1 MTETAMSKIPLNRDY
16 LWEHLLEQASR
27 PGFFEKNGLMFSR
40 RAMLAKSF
48 NGLGTLGLAAALGQ
62 RAAAAGMSSGG
73 ANASASPLIPKL
85 PHFAARAKR
94 VIHLWMNGAP
104 SQVDTF
110 DPKPLLEKFA
120 GQRPESTVKL
130 TTENA
135 TEGLMPS
142 PFQFSKY
149 GQSGIEISELFPEV
163 AAFADD
169 LCVIRSMQTD
179 VPVHESSN
187 WMMFTGSIQPNRP
200 SYGSWLLYG
209 LGSENENLPGFVVLG
224 EQGQPVNGP
233 SNWSSRFLPGIYQGC
248 QVALPQNYNPREVIP
263 YLQNTQLSPATQRR
277 ELDLIQ
283 RLNAMHEERRGAE
296 NAMNA
301 RIQSLEMAFNM
312 ESSAAAAFDINDETS
327 ATQSAYGLT
336 GPESELVATS
346 GDGGFKRAT
355 FGRNC
360 LLARRL
366 VERGVRVVQVYCG
379 KSQPWDHHSNNS
391 ESHRNHAKVVDR
403 PIAAL
408 LGDLKQRGLLE
419 ETLVLWGG
427 EFGRTPTSQGNDGR
441 DHNHHGFTVW
451 MAGGGVK
458 GGMTYG
464 ATDEFGFKA
473 VEKPVH
479 VHDLHATMLHLMG
492 LDHEQLTYR
501 YSGRDFRLTDVHGH
515 VVKEILA

>member
-1 MTETAMSKIPLNRDY
+1 MKKIPLNRDQ
-16 LWEHLLEQASR
+16 LWKNVLEQAGQ
-27 PGFFEKNGLMFSR
+27 PGFFEHNSHMFSR
-40 RAMLAKSF
+40 REMLARGF
-48 NGLGTLGLAAALGQ
+48 NGIGTLGLAAAISQHASGTE
-62 RAAAAGMSSGG
+62 SSGQDT
-73 ANASASPLIPKL
+73 ASSGSPLTPKR
-85 PHFAARAKR
+85 PHFPARAKR

-110 DPKPLLEKFA
+110 DPKPALERFA

-135 TEGLMPS
+135 TGGLMPS
-142 PFQFSKY
+142 PFKFSRC

-163 AAFADD
+163 ARFADD

-248 QVALPQNYNPREVIP
+248 QVALPKDYNPREVIP
-263 YLQNTQLSPATQRR
+263 YLQNVQLSPVTQRR

-283 RLNAMHEERRGAE
+283 RLNAMHLERRGAE
-296 NAMNA
+296 HAMNA

-312 ESSAAAAFDINDETS
+312 ESSAMDAFDTSEET
-327 ATQSAYGLT
+327 AETLAAYGLT
-336 GPESELVATS
+336 GPEADLVATS
-346 GDGGFKRAT
+346 GDGGFKRLT
-355 FGRNC
+355 YGRNC

-366 VERGVRVVQVYCG
+366 VERGVRVVQIYCG
-379 KSQPWDHHSNNS
+379 KSQPWDHHSANTV
-391 ESHRNHAKVVDR
+391 SHRNHAKVVDR

-419 ETLVLWGG
+419 DTLVLWGG

-492 LDHEQLTYR
+492 LDHEKLTYR
-501 YSGRDFRLTDVHGH
+501 YSGRDFRLTDVHGN
-515 VVKEILA
+515 VVQEIIA

>member
-1 MTETAMSKIPLNRDY
+1 MKPTPLKRDY
-16 LWEHLLEQASR
+16 LWENLLEQASGT
-27 PGFFEKNGLMFSR
+27 GFFEKQGAMFSR
-40 RAMLAKSF
+40 RAMLARCF
-48 NGLGTLGLAAALGQ
+48 NGMGMLGLAAALGP
-62 RAAAAGMSSGG
+62 RASGAGVSSGG
-73 ANASASPLIPKL
+73 PLARKQ
-85 PHFAARAKR
+85 PHFAPKAKR

-110 DPKPLLEKFA
+110 DPKPSLEKYA

-130 TTENA
+130 TTENG
-135 TEGLMPS
+135 TGGLMPS
-142 PFQFSKY
+142 PFKFSKH
-149 GQSGIEISELFPEV
+149 GRGGLEISELFPEV
-163 AAFADD
+163 ARHADD
-169 LCVIRSMQTD
+169 LCVIRSMHTD

-224 EQGQPVNGP
+224 EPGQPVNGP

-248 QVALPQNYNPREVIP
+248 QVALPVGYNPREVIP
-263 YLQNTQLSPATQRR
+263 YLRNTQLSAASQRR
-277 ELDLIQ
+277 EIDFLQ
-283 RLNAMHEERRGAE
+283 RLNAMHMERRGAE

-301 RIQSLEMAFNM
+301 RIESLEMAFHM
-312 ESSAAAAFDINDETS
+312 GDSAAEAFDTS
-327 ATQSAYGLT
+327 AESAATLANYGLT
-336 GPESELVATS
+336 GPEASLVAGS
-346 GDGGFKRAT
+346 ADGGFKRST

-366 VERGVRVVQVYCG
+366 VERGVRVVQIYCG
-379 KSQPWDHHSNNS
+379 KSQPWDHHSRNS
-391 ESHRNHAKVVDR
+391 ESHRNHAAVVDR

-419 ETLVLWGG
+419 DTLVLWGG
-427 EFGRTPTSQGNDGR
+427 EFGRTPTTQGNDGR
-441 DHNHHGFTVW
+441 DHNHHGFSVW

-458 GGMTYG
+458 GGMAYG

-492 LDHEQLTYR
+492 LNHEKLTYR
-501 YSGRDFRLTDVHGH
+501 YSGRDFRLTDVHGE
-515 VVKEILA
+515 VVKEVIA

>member
-1 MTETAMSKIPLNRDY
+1 
-16 LWEHLLEQASR
+16 
-27 PGFFEKNGLMFSR
+27 
-40 RAMLAKSF
+40 MLAKCF
-48 NGLGTLGLAAALGQ
+48 NGIGALGLAAAMGQ
-62 RAAAAGMSSGG
+62 RASGADIPSATVG
-73 ANASASPLIPKL
+73 SPANALMPQV
-85 PHFAARAKR
+85 PHFAAKAKH

-110 DPKPLLEKFA
+110 DPKPALEKFA

-135 TEGLMPS
+135 TGGLMPS
-142 PFQFSKY
+142 PFKFAKF
-149 GQSGIEISELFPEV
+149 GQSGMEISELFPEV
-163 AAFADD
+163 ARFADD

-248 QVALPQNYNPREVIP
+248 QVALPKDYSPREVIP
-263 YLQNTQLSPATQRR
+263 FLLNAQLSPAEQRR

-283 RLNAMHEERRGAE
+283 RLNAMHLERQGAE

-312 ESSAAAAFDINDETS
+312 ESSAAEAFDTSQETA
-327 ATQSAYGLT
+327 ATMAAYGLT
-336 GPESELVATS
+336 GSGSDLVATS
-346 GDGGFKRAT
+346 SDGGFKRSIY
-355 FGRNC
+355 GRNC

-366 VERGVRVVQVYCG
+366 VERGVRVVQIYCG
-379 KSQPWDHHSNNS
+379 KSQPWDHHDKNS
-391 ESHRNHAKVVDR
+391 QSHRNHAQVVDR

-451 MAGGGVK
+451 IAGGGVRS
-458 GGMTYG
+458 GMTYG

-492 LDHEQLTYR
+492 LDHEKLTYR
-501 YSGRDFRLTDVHGH
+501 YSGRDFRLTDVYGT
-515 VVKEILA
+515 VVKDIIG

>member
-1 MTETAMSKIPLNRDY
+1 MKETLGNRDP
-16 LWEHLLEQASR
+16 LWQAVFEHAQQ
-27 PGFFEKNGLMFSR
+27 PGFFEKNSHLFSR
-40 RAMLAKSF
+40 RALLARGF
-48 NGLGTLGLAAALGQ
+48 NGIGALALVAAIDRESSGSETLGQQSASSGSPLAARQ
-62 RAAAAGMSSGG
+62 
-73 ANASASPLIPKL
+73 
-85 PHFAARAKR
+85 PHFPAKAKR

-110 DPKPLLEKFA
+110 DPKPSLDKYA

-135 TEGLMPS
+135 TGGLMPS
-142 PFQFSKY
+142 PFKFSKY
-149 GQSGIEISELFPEV
+149 GQSGMEISELFPEV
-163 AAFADD
+163 ARYADD

-187 WMMFTGSIQPNRP
+187 WMLFTGSIQPNRP

-248 QVALPQNYNPREVIP
+248 QVALPKEYNPREVIP
-263 YLQNTQLSPATQRR
+263 FLQNVQLSPSAQRR

-283 RLNAMHEERRGAE
+283 RLNAMHLERRGAE

-312 ESSAAAAFDINDETS
+312 GSSAADAFDLSQES
-327 ATQSAYGLT
+327 AATLDAYGLT
-336 GPESELVATS
+336 GPEAELVATS
-346 GDGGFKRAT
+346 GDGGFKRLT
-355 FGRNC
+355 YGRNC

-366 VERGVRVVQVYCG
+366 VERGVRVVQIYCG
-379 KSQPWDHHSNNS
+379 KSQPWDHHSGNT

-408 LGDLKQRGLLE
+408 LGDLKQRGLLD

-451 MAGGGVK
+451 LAGGGVK

-492 LDHEQLTYR
+492 LDHEKLTYR
-501 YSGRDFRLTDVHGH
+501 YSGRDFRLTDVHGN
-515 VVKEILA
+515 VVQEIIA

>member
-1 MTETAMSKIPLNRDY
+1 MKSPLHRQY
-16 LWEHLLEQASR
+16 LWEHLLEQASEER
-27 PGFFEKNGLMFSR
+27 FFEKNEAMFSR
-40 RAMLAKSF
+40 RAMLAKCF
-48 NGLGTLGLAAALGQ
+48 NGMGALGLAAAVGPRALGGE
-62 RAAAAGMSSGG
+62 AAQAG
-73 ANASASPLIPKL
+73 PLMPKQ
-85 PHFAARAKR
+85 PHFPARAKR

-110 DPKPLLEKFA
+110 DPKPTLEKYA
-120 GQRPESTVKL
+120 GKRPETTVKL

-135 TEGLMPS
+135 TGGLMPS
-142 PFQFSKY
+142 PFKFSKY
-149 GQSGIEISELFPEV
+149 GQCGMEISELFPEV
-163 AAFADD
+163 AKYADD

-187 WMMFTGSIQPNRP
+187 WMMFTGSIQPTRP

-248 QVALPQNYNPREVIP
+248 QVALPKDYNPREVIP
-263 YLQNTQLSPATQRR
+263 YLQNAHLSAVTQRR
-277 ELDLIQ
+277 ELDLMQ
-283 RLNAMHEERRGAE
+283 RLNALHSERRGAE

-312 ESSAAAAFDINDETS
+312 ESSAAEAFDTS
-327 ATQSAYGLT
+327 GESAATLEAYGLT
-336 GPESELVATS
+336 GPGAELVASS

-355 FGRNC
+355 YARNC

-366 VERGVRVVQVYCG
+366 VERGVRVVQIYCG
-379 KSQPWDHHSNNS
+379 KSQPWDHHTKNS
-391 ESHRNHAKVVDR
+391 ESHRNHAAVVDR

-419 ETLVLWGG
+419 DTLVLWGG
-427 EFGRTPTSQGNDGR
+427 EFGRTPTSQGDDGR

-458 GGMTYG
+458 GGTIYG
-464 ATDEFGFKA
+464 STDEFGFKA
-473 VEKPVH
+473 QENPVH

-492 LDHEQLTYR
+492 LDHEKLTYR
-501 YSGRDFRLTDVHGH
+501 YSGRDFRLTDVYGQ
-515 VVKEILA
+515 VVREVIA